1 MWYKILEK
9 EKRRCGK
16 TNRTY
21 CFVECQL
28 CHSTKWVREDTL
40 KNKKVVSC
48 GCYNKTHNYFKELKA
63 GETNNYGMK
72 IIKKLRKDED
82 ENGYIWQ
89 AQCQCGNL
97 FEVSTNRFHER
108 KSCGC
113 LASENGKTNI
123 GKVHKKY
130 YKDNTSIL
138 QVAKEGTISTNTS
151 GVTGVT
157 YDKARSK
164 WMASIEFKRERYFLG
179 RYIEKEDAI
188 FARKEAE
195 KYLFGEFIEW
205 YSENYPEQWERIN
218 RKRKDD

>member
-28 CHSTKWVREDTL
+28 CHSTKWIREDTL

-97 FEVSTNRFHER
+97 LEVSTNRFHER

-113 LASENGKTNI
+113 LASANGKINI
-123 GKVHKKY
+123 IKVQENY
-130 YKDNTSIL
+130 YKDDTSIL
-138 QVAKEGTISTNTS
+138 QITKKTPSNNTS
-151 GVTGVT
+151 GKKGVV
-157 YDKARSK
+157 YDKETGRWKAI
-164 WMASIEFKRERYFLG
+164 IEFKKKRYYLG
-179 RYIEKEDAI
+179 RYEEKKDAI
-188 FARKEAE
+188 FAREEAE
-195 KYLFGEFIEW
+195 KKLYGDFLKW
-205 YSENYPEQWERIN
+205 YAENYPKQWERIN